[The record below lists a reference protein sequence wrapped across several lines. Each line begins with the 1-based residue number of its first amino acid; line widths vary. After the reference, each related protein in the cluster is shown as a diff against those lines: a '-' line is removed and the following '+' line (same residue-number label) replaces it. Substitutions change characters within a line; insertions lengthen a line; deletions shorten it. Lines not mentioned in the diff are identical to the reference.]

1 MRFMKLVTGMLL
13 ALLFTCT
20 TQADVVLSVTNEVD
34 SAGSTLD
41 VGIGIAAATG
51 SPVLT
56 NFNIP
61 IQLGDDPSNFFPLI
75 SGPTTSNPGTFAN
88 FDSDPAPPAFNFD
101 FATSDSGAGI
111 TLSSTPTDL
120 FTLTFS
126 IDPAAPAGSL
136 RTVEI
141 QRTPS
146 GNLGLLQLTVDAESF
161 DAGDPTFDDIVI
173 SNGSVAVSAIPE
185 PSALCGLIL
194 SGLFVAARRRRL
206 T

>member
-41 VGIGIAAATG
+41 VTIGVAAATG

-61 IQLGDDPSNFFPLI
+61 ILLGDDPSNFFPLS

-88 FDSDPAPPAFNFD
+88 FASAPAPPAFNFD

-126 IDPAAPAGSL
+126 IDPEAPAGSL

-146 GNLGLLQLTVDAESF
+146 NLGLLQLTVDAESF
-161 DAGDPTFDDIVI
+161 DASDPTFDDIAVI
-173 SNGSVAVSAIPE
+173 SNGSVAISAIPE